1 MMKFETTEN
10 LEQQDA
16 IAATSL
22 DYIDEMFD
30 RYEEE
35 LNDFLT
41 TFGGI
46 TYHDLYST
54 ISDAVE
60 TFCLEMEKE
69 FGLDAWMV
77 MDDLNRY
84 MVEGRIYVDK
94 DHALYKYVRD
104 FMEMWEEV

>member
-1 MMKFETTEN
+1 MKLETIEN

-22 DYIDEMFD
+22 SDIDKMFD

-35 LNDFLT
+35 LDDFLT

-46 TYHDLYST
+46 EYHDLYST
-54 ISDAVE
+54 ISYAVE
-60 TFCLEMEKE
+60 AFCLEMEKE

-84 MVEGRIYVDK
+84 MMEGRIYVDK

-104 FMEMWEEV
+104 FMELWEEV

>member
-1 MMKFETTEN
+1 MKLETIEN

-22 DYIDEMFD
+22 SDIDKMFD

-35 LNDFLT
+35 LDDFLT

-46 TYHDLYST
+46 VYHDLYAT
-54 ISDAVE
+54 ISYAVE
-60 TFCLEMEKE
+60 TFCLEMEKK
-69 FGLDAWMV
+69 FGLDPWMV

-84 MVEGRIYVDK
+84 IVEERIYVDK

-104 FMEMWEEV
+104 FMELWEEV

>member
-1 MMKFETTEN
+1 MKLETLDN

-22 DYIDEMFD
+22 SDIDEMFD
-30 RYEEE
+30 RYEEK
-35 LNDFLT
+35 LDDFLT
-41 TFGGI
+41 IFGGI
-46 TYHDLYST
+46 AYHDLYST
-54 ISDAVE
+54 ISYSVE
-60 TFCLEMEKE
+60 AFCLEMEKE
-69 FGLDAWMV
+69 FGLDPWMV

-94 DHALYKYVRD
+94 DHALYRYVRD

>member
-1 MMKFETTEN
+1 MKLETLDN

-22 DYIDEMFD
+22 SDIDEMFD

-35 LNDFLT
+35 LDDFLT

-46 TYHDLYST
+46 AYHDLYS
-54 ISDAVE
+54 AVSYSVE
-60 TFCLEMEKE
+60 AFCLEMEKE
-69 FGLDAWMV
+69 FGLDPWMV

>member
-1 MMKFETTEN
+1 MKLETIEN
-10 LEQQDA
+10 LEEQDA

-22 DYIDEMFD
+22 SDIDKMFD
-30 RYEEE
+30 KYEEE
-35 LNDFLT
+35 LDDFLT

-46 TYHDLYST
+46 AYHDLYST
-54 ISDAVE
+54 VSYAVE
-60 TFCLEMEKE
+60 GFCLEMEKE
-69 FGLDAWMV
+69 FGLDPWMV

-104 FMEMWEEV
+104 VMEMWEEV

>member
-1 MMKFETTEN
+1 MKLETIEN

-22 DYIDEMFD
+22 SDIDEMFD
-30 RYEEE
+30 RYEEK
-35 LNDFLT
+35 LDDFLT

-46 TYHDLYST
+46 AYHDLYST
-54 ISDAVE
+54 VSYAVE
-60 TFCLEMEKE
+60 AFCLEMEKE
-69 FGLDAWMV
+69 FSLDPWMV

>member
-1 MMKFETTEN
+1 MKLETIEN

-22 DYIDEMFD
+22 SDIDKMFD
-30 RYEEE
+30 RYERR
-35 LNDFLT
+35 LDDFLA

-46 TYHDLYST
+46 EYHDLYYT
-54 ISDAVE
+54 ISYAVE
-60 TFCLEMEKE
+60 VFCLEMEEE
-69 FGLDAWMV
+69 FGLDPWMV

-84 MVEGRIYVDK
+84 IEEGRIYVDK

-104 FMEMWEEV
+104 LWSYWEGI

>member
-1 MMKFETTEN
+1 MKLETIEN

-16 IAATSL
+16 ITATSL
-22 DYIDEMFD
+22 SDIDKMFD

-35 LNDFLT
+35 LDDFLT

-46 TYHDLYST
+46 SYHDLYST
-54 ISDAVE
+54 VSYSVE
-60 TFCLEMEKE
+60 AFCQEMEKK
-69 FGLDAWMV
+69 FGLDPWMV

-104 FMEMWEEV
+104 FMEIWEEV

>member
-1 MMKFETTEN
+1 MKLETIEN
-10 LEQQDA
+10 LEQQNA

-22 DYIDEMFD
+22 SDIDKMFD

-35 LNDFLT
+35 LDDFLT

-46 TYHDLYST
+46 AYHDLYST
-54 ISDAVE
+54 ISYSVE
-60 TFCLEMEKE
+60 SFCLEMEKE
-69 FGLDAWMV
+69 FGLDPWMV

-94 DHALYKYVRD
+94 DHALYQYVRS
-104 FMEMWEEV
+104 FMELWEEV